1 MLLGAVHDY
10 AGARDVTVP
19 VAPGD
24 TLLLYTDGVTDT
36 PGVSGRFGE
45 ARLMEAVDAAPPS
58 RASCCATV
66 SRALDGFARGTALD
80 DRAMLA
86 LRRAA

>member
-1 MLLGAVHDY
+1 MA
-10 AGARDVTVP
+10 
-19 VAPGD
+19 
-24 TLLLYTDGVTDT
+24 
-36 PGVSGRFGE
+36 GRFGE
-45 ARLMEAVDAAPPS
+45 ARLIEAVGAAPPEP
-58 RASCCATV
+58 RALLRTV